1 MLSVKTVILLGK
13 NSKNKFDKKYNTFD
27 SALSKHFNFG
37 EANRLKADFINLAV
51 ALQGDMVAY
60 GNLLRSIC
68 NCSGMHG
75 TKDVEFF
82 GQDLVAIILYFNLQ
96 KKCYKKTAI
105 PEKLEENMFKQRVQ
119 SSKSLFS
126 I

>member
-1 MLSVKTVILLGK
+1 
-13 NSKNKFDKKYNTFD
+13 
-27 SALSKHFNFG
+27 
-37 EANRLKADFINLAV
+37 
-51 ALQGDMVAY
+51 MVAY
-60 GNLLRSIC
+60 GNLLRSID

-75 TKDVEFF
+75 RKDVEFF
-82 GQDLVAIILYFNLQ
+82 GQILVTIILYFNLQ

>member
-1 MLSVKTVILLGK
+1 MPSVKTVIVLLLLGK

-96 KKCYKKTAI
+96 KKCYKKKCNYDI
-105 PEKLEENMFKQRVQ
+105 N
-119 SSKSLFS
+119 SLFNGF
-126 I
+126 IVIAL

>member
-1 MLSVKTVILLGK
+1 MPSVKTVIVLLLLGK

-60 GNLLRSIC
+60 GNLLRSID
-68 NCSGMHG
+68 NCSGIDTEHG
-75 TKDVEFF
+75 
-82 GQDLVAIILYFNLQ
+82 VAPSVAGHANYTN
-96 KKCYKKTAI
+96 
-105 PEKLEENMFKQRVQ
+105 KQRHLYYYVVGM
-119 SSKSLFS
+119 SSNGWRHPMLCVY
-126 I
+126 